1 MKLLLFVT
9 LFLGQTLAAQTLE
22 VSPARVL
29 SDEPATI
36 RVTGLE
42 ANERVTV
49 RAELM
54 DGEDVPWES
63 SADFVADAKGVVD
76 LSTQEPVS
84 GSYKRVSAMGLI
96 WSMMPKDK
104 KAQAYVPPKELAP
117 QTIDFQLLRKGQM
130 AASARLEQ
138 LAISEGVHRIDVRGT
153 LHGVLFEPATGAP
166 HPAVLVLGGSNGGL
180 PLRQAAWLA
189 SHGFAAFA
197 LAYFRYEDLPEKLEA
212 IPLEYFGSALGWMAK
227 RPEIA
232 ANHMAVMGTSRGGE
246 LALQLGSMYSQVT
259 AVVAYVPANTRHA
272 ACCGDNRVPY
282 AWTWQGKPLPFTNA
296 RRNPEME
303 RDAAIQVEHTRGPLL
318 LISGEDDGVWESSGM
333 CREVV
338 DRLKSNHFQYPV
350 EHLRYPHA
358 GHASGHPGIIPAWHG
373 RLRHP
378 LSGREV
384 NLGGSVEGNA
394 QSSLDATPRVLE
406 FLKHNL
412 AVTEQPASTGQR

>member
-1 MKLLLFVT
+1 MKVLLCMTLLFS
-9 LFLGQTLAAQTLE
+9 QMLAAQTLE

-29 SDEPATI
+29 TDEPAII
-36 RVTGLE
+36 RVAGLE
-42 ANERVTV
+42 ANERITL
-49 RAELM
+49 RAELV
-54 DGEDVPWES
+54 DGEDVRWES
-63 SADFVADAKGVVD
+63 SADFLADTKGVVD
-76 LSTQEPVS
+76 LSVREPVS
-84 GSYKRVSAMGLI
+84 GSYKHVSPMGLI
-96 WSMMPKDK
+96 WSMMPTDK

-117 QTIDFQLLRKGQM
+117 QMIEFRLLRKGQ
-130 AASARLEQ
+130 AAGSARLEQ
-138 LAISEGVHRIDVRGT
+138 LAVSEDVHRIDVRGT
-153 LHGVLFEPATGAP
+153 LHGVLFEPATGVP

-212 IPLEYFGSALGWMAK
+212 IPLEYFGSALAWMAK
-227 RPEIA
+227 RPEIS
-232 ANHMAVMGTSRGGE
+232 ANHIAVMGTSRGGE

-282 AWTWQGKPLPFTNA
+282 AWMWQAKPLSFTYG
-296 RRNPEME
+296 RRNPEVE
-303 RDAAIQVEHTRGPLL
+303 REAAIQVEYTRGPLL
-318 LISGEDDGVWESSGM
+318 LISGEDDGVWESSSM
-333 CREVV
+333 CKEVV
-338 DRLKSNHFQYPV
+338 DRLKSNHFQFSV

-358 GHASGHPGIIPAWHG
+358 GHTSGHPGITPAWHG

-394 QSSLDATPRVLE
+394 QSSIDATPKVLE
-406 FLKHNL
+406 FLKQNL
-412 AVTEQPASTGQR
+412 AVTQQPSQTGQR